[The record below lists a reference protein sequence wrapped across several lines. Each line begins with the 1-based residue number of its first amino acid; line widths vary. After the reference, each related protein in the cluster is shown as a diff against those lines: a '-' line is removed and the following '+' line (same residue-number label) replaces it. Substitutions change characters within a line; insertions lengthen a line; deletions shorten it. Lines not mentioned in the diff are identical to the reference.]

1 MGSTGEDSARDVTR
15 LLGRIH
21 QGDEGARSRLIDLVY
36 VELRRLAA
44 NCMLG
49 EGPAPTLQPTEL
61 VHETY
66 LKLLGQHSVSLENRA
81 HFFGAASTVMR
92 EILVDYARSKRTEK
106 RGGTRRRIDLDE
118 NLLFTDERS
127 EELIALD
134 EALKRL
140 AEFDPRQNR
149 IVELRFFG
157 GLTEEETAQILGI
170 STRTVKRDWRVAK
183 AWLFAE
189 INQ

>member
-1 MGSTGEDSARDVTR
+1 
-15 LLGRIH
+15 
-21 QGDEGARSRLIDLVY
+21 
-36 VELRRLAA
+36 
-44 NCMLG
+44 MLG